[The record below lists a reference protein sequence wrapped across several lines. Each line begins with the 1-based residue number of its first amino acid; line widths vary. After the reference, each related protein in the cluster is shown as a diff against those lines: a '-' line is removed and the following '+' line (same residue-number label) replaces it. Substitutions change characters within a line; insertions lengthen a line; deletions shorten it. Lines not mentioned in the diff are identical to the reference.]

1 MPTPMLL
8 DGAYSWRRLGLSLL
22 IAIVGNVGIWAI
34 IVIMPGVQA
43 EFGVGRA
50 DAALPY
56 MLTMAGFAVGNLV
69 IGRAVDRMGVSK
81 VLAGAGALLGVSF
94 ALASIA
100 PNLTA
105 LSAIQFVIGFGTSA
119 TFGPLIADVSH
130 WFMRRRGIAIAIVAS
145 GNYLSGAIW
154 PLALSTVLE
163 DSGWRA
169 VCAALAVLTAGAM
182 LPLSLTLR
190 RRIPQ
195 IAAEVADLR
204 AEAAVRAA
212 AISPRTLTMLL
223 ALAGFGCCMAMAM
236 PQVHIV
242 ALCVDLG
249 FGTAVGAEMLTAM
262 LLGGAVSRILS
273 GLAADRWGGT
283 TTLLVGSSL
292 QCMALALYLP
302 FDTLMPLYVVSLVFG
317 LAQGGIVPSY
327 AVIVRDYLPAK
338 QAGARVGLVI
348 MATIVGMAVGGWVS
362 GWIYDL
368 TGSYQAAFL
377 NGIAW
382 NFLNM
387 AVVGVIIWRG
397 RGRGRGRGR
406 MRMAAA

>member
-397 RGRGRGRGR
+397 RGRGRGR